1 MKTTMTPL
9 AERLM
14 AEFPQD
20 FQAGA
25 DAQDKIEQG
34 LDAGERAKAIWATV
48 ESGSEDA
55 LSPKDFAFWIGQANG
70 TI

>member
-1 MKTTMTPL
+1 MTITMTPL

-20 FQAGA
+20 FQEGA

-34 LDAGERAKAIWATV
+34 LDAGERARAIWTIV
-48 ESGSEDA
+48 ENGTEDA

-70 TI
+70 TV

>member
-1 MKTTMTPL
+1 MTITMTPL

-20 FQAGA
+20 FQEGA

-34 LDAGERAKAIWATV
+34 MDGGERAKAIWAFV
-48 ESGSEDA
+48 EENTEDA
-55 LSPKDFAFWIGQANG
+55 LSPKDFAFWIGQGYG

>member
-1 MKTTMTPL
+1 MTPL

-14 AEFPQD
+14 AEFPED

-25 DAQDKIEQG
+25 DAQDKIEQD
-34 LDAGERAKAIWATV
+34 LDAGERAKEIWAIV
-48 ESGSEDA
+48 EKNTEDA
-55 LSPKDFAFWIGQANG
+55 LSPKDFAFWIGQNYG

>member
-1 MKTTMTPL
+1 MTITMTPL

-34 LDAGERAKAIWATV
+34 LDGGERAKAIWDFV
-48 ESGSEDA
+48 DENGENE
-55 LSPKDFAFWIGQANG
+55 LQPKDFAFWIGQANG
-70 TI
+70 TV

>member
-1 MKTTMTPL
+1 MTITMTPL
-9 AERLM
+9 AERLL
-14 AEFPQD
+14 AEFPED

-34 LDAGERAKAIWATV
+34 MDGGERAKAIWAIV
-48 ESGSEDA
+48 EENTEDA
-55 LSPKDFAFWIGQANG
+55 LSPKDFAFWIGQNYG

>member
-1 MKTTMTPL
+1 MTTTMTPL

-20 FQAGA
+20 FQEGA
-25 DAQDKIEQG
+25 DAQDRIEQG
-34 LDAGERAKAIWATV
+34 LDGGERAKAIWTIV
-48 ESGSEDA
+48 EQGTEDA

-70 TI
+70 TV

>member
-1 MKTTMTPL
+1 MTTTMTPL

-20 FQAGA
+20 FQEGA
-25 DAQDKIEQG
+25 EAQDKIEQG
-34 LDAGERAKAIWATV
+34 MDGGERAKAIWAIV
-48 ESGSEDA
+48 EQESEDA

-70 TI
+70 TV

>member
-1 MKTTMTPL
+1 MTITMTPL

-20 FQAGA
+20 FQEGA
-25 DAQDKIEQG
+25 DAQDRIEQG
-34 LDAGERAKAIWATV
+34 LDAGERAKAIWDFV
-48 ESGSEDA
+48 DKNGENE

-70 TI
+70 TS

>member
-1 MKTTMTPL
+1 MITTMTPL

-14 AEFPQD
+14 AEFPLD
-20 FQAGA
+20 FQEGA

-34 LDAGERAKAIWATV
+34 LDGGERAKTIWAIV
-48 ESGSEDA
+48 EEGTEDA

-70 TI
+70 TV

>member
-1 MKTTMTPL
+1 MTPL
-9 AERLM
+9 AERLL

-20 FQAGA
+20 FQEGA

-34 LDAGERAKAIWATV
+34 LDGGERAKAIWEIV
-48 ESGSEDA
+48 EQGTEYA

>member
-1 MKTTMTPL
+1 L
-9 AERLM
+9 

-20 FQAGA
+20 FQEGA

-34 LDAGERAKAIWATV
+34 LDGGERAKAIWEIV
-48 ESGSEDA
+48 EQGTEDA

>member
-1 MKTTMTPL
+1 MITTMTPL

-14 AEFPQD
+14 AEFPLD
-20 FQAGA
+20 FQQGA
-25 DAQDKIEQG
+25 DAQDRIEQG
-34 LDAGERAKAIWATV
+34 LDGGERAKTIWAIV
-48 ESGSEDA
+48 EQGTEDA